1 MVNQITSNQWLTP
14 NLVSTVQQLTTTLKS
29 VQPLSLGNSENTQ
42 LITYAL
48 LATAIVGIFVYH
60 YLKQQETR

>member
-1 MVNQITSNQWLTP
+1 MVNQILSHQLTP
-14 NLVSTVQQLTTTLKS
+14 LLFNTVQQLSTTLKA

-60 YLKQQETR
+60 YIKNQENI